1 MALDELHA
9 RRLATVVSVAE
20 DALAR
25 IELTLERPGHGGAR
39 LAPRRVQALRQKIA
53 SMRRVL
59 EKAVERFGIRPVRP
73 QPRQVLAAEL
83 SSLWVVLENA
93 LPKRLKG
100 YGREWE
106 PADKA
111 DWERTIQ
118 SLLHTV
124 KESRSLVLD
133 GSTALTVSDKDWNAE

>member
-1 MALDELHA
+1 MAL
-9 RRLATVVSVAE
+9 RL
-20 DALAR
+20 
-25 IELTLERPGHGGAR
+25 
-39 LAPRRVQALRQKIA
+39 
-53 SMRRVL
+53 
-59 EKAVERFGIRPVRP
+59 
-73 QPRQVLAAEL
+73 
-83 SSLWVVLENA
+83 SLLLLICSCANTGPNA

-100 YGREWE
+100 YGREWQ

-133 GSTALTVSDKDWNAE
+133 GSTALTVSDKD